1 MDTGA
6 QNHALTVR
14 NLILSRQ
21 EVGDNEHLNGVAG
34 FGLAESGSAETI
46 LAERGQTDSLQEHD
60 TVRVG
65 IRVAVSEVDCVAI
78 VCEIYG
84 ER

>member
-21 EVGDNEHLNGVAG
+21 EVGDNEHLNRVAG

-60 TVRVG
+60 TVRVC
-65 IRVAVSEVDCVAI
+65 IWIAVSEVDSVAF
-78 VCEIYG
+78 VSELNG
-84 ER
+84 E